1 MRISERLQLGKLAT
15 PLLDRRRPV
24 YRWFQIK
31 ESFSSGIVRLLAETW
46 GLAEGDRV
54 LDPFCGA
61 GTTLLACKELGLDCV
76 GFDVH
81 PLFLLASRVKVRN
94 YEVGEMHAAAVELMS
109 TRPER
114 QEVDVP
120 GFVSRVFLPKVLS
133 EVSFFRR
140 KILEIEDDGVKE
152 FLLLGL
158 INAAMECSWAR
169 KDGAAI
175 KVVKGPV
182 RPLGKTLERKLLEM
196 CGDIEQLEVKGSKVE
211 VERCDARKLG
221 LGDKS
226 VSAVITSPPYLAKR
240 EYVHVYRIEQWIAGL
255 EGPIPEELAG
265 GEETESAGT
274 LAERYF
280 KDVSAAIGE
289 IYRVCGPGAR
299 VCLVVSDGCFP
310 DGPVEVC
317 VRLSEIAEEA
327 GFKAKQVVVVNR
339 RQCTTPARRKV
350 GVAKEALLMWEKR
363 P

>member
-1 MRISERLQLGKLAT
+1 MR
-15 PLLDRRRPV
+15 
-24 YRWFQIK
+24 
-31 ESFSSGIVRLLAETW
+31 
-46 GLAEGDRV
+46 
-54 LDPFCGA
+54 
-61 GTTLLACKELGLDCV
+61 
-76 GFDVH
+76 
-81 PLFLLASRVKVRN
+81 
-94 YEVGEMHAAAVELMS
+94 AAAVELMNS
-109 TRPER
+109 RPER
-114 QEVDVP
+114 QEVDAP
-120 GFVSRVFLPKVLS
+120 GFVSRVFLPRVLP

-140 KILEIEDDGVKE
+140 KILEVGDEGVRE

-158 INAAMECSWAR
+158 VNAAMECSWAR

-182 RPLGKTLERKLLEM
+182 PPLGRTLERKLLEM
-196 CGDIEQLEVKGSKVE
+196 CGDLEQLEVKGSKVAAG
-211 VERCDARKLG
+211 RCDARKLDLDG
-221 LGDKS
+221 Q

-240 EYVHVYRIEQWIAGL
+240 EYVHAYRIEQWVAGL
-255 EGPIPEELAG
+255 EGPSQEELAG
-265 GEETESAGT
+265 GGGETESSGT
-274 LAERYF
+274 LAESYF
-280 KDVSAAIGE
+280 NDMSAAIGE